1 MTGKLVQYTVRQLE
15 NELSDV
21 MFTNM
26 SSTPQTMK
34 PRRKAR
40 HQLRWH
46 SAAFLGVM
54 FILAVIAAV
63 LIVTSSRDSSTPL
76 LDEETIAASKEQAS
90 TQNPE
95 SLVLASA
102 GQLDLMLPVV
112 AASVTAVG
120 YHPVEDDDIISLD
133 PRGKQVNASV
143 ISGIG
148 QILQSDDS
156 IGYYVME
163 EDSDV
168 SPTTAMDV
176 GAAFGTF
183 VYAPVDGTVV
193 GIKSYE
199 YAGDCL
205 DTEVRIQPLSQS
217 NVIVVMTHLDNIEA
231 TLGQPVKAGDSRI
244 GVVNKLDSCLV
255 HKISEFTAD
264 SGNHVHIQVEL
275 FRRDIGS

>member
-1 MTGKLVQYTVRQLE
+1 
-15 NELSDV
+15 

-34 PRRKAR
+34 PRRKAL

-46 SAAFLGVM
+46 SVAFLGVM
-54 FILAVIAAV
+54 FVLAAIAAV
-63 LIVTSSRDSSTPL
+63 LIIASSRDSSTPL

-102 GQLDLMLPVV
+102 GQLELMLPVV
-112 AASVTAVG
+112 SASVTAIG
-120 YHPVEDDDIISLD
+120 YHPVEDDDVISLD
-133 PRGKQVNASV
+133 PRGTQANASV
-143 ISGIG
+143 ISGIA

-156 IGYYVME
+156 LGYYVME

-193 GIKSYE
+193 GIKSYP
-199 YAGDCL
+199 YAGDCQ

-231 TLGQPVKAGDSRI
+231 TLGQPVKAGASRV
-244 GVVNKLDSCLV
+244 GTVNKLDGCLV

-264 SGNHVHIQVEL
+264 TGNHVHIQVEL

>member
-1 MTGKLVQYTVRQLE
+1 M
-15 NELSDV
+15 
-21 MFTNM
+21 
-26 SSTPQTMK
+26 
-34 PRRKAR
+34 
-40 HQLRWH
+40 RWH
-46 SAAFLGVM
+46 SAAFLAVM
-54 FILAVIAAV
+54 IILAVIAAV
-63 LIVTSSRDSSTPL
+63 LIFFSSRDTSTPL
-76 LDEETIAASKEQAS
+76 LDEETIAASREQAS
-90 TQNPE
+90 TENPE
-95 SLVLASA
+95 EIVLAST
-102 GQLDLMLPVV
+102 GELDLMLPVV

-120 YHPVEDDDIISLD
+120 YHPVEEDDIISLK
-133 PRGKQVNASV
+133 PKGRQVNASV

-148 QILQSDDS
+148 QILQTDES

-163 EDSDV
+163 DDSDV

-199 YAGDCL
+199 YAGECT
-205 DTEVRIQPLSQS
+205 DTEIRIQPLRQS
-217 NVIVVMTHLDNIEA
+217 NVVVVMTHLDNIEA
-231 TLGQPVKAGDSRI
+231 TLGQPVKAGVSRV
-244 GVVNKLDSCLV
+244 GVVNKLDGCLV